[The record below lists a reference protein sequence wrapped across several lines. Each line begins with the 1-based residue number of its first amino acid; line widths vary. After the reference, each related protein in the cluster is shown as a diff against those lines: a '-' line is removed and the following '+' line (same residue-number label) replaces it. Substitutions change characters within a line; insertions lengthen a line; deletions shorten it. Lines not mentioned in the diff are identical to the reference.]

1 MLIRLLVEGRL
12 DEAVAQRLAVDSGFI
27 VENAQGKQGWTF
39 VQRNLPALNEMAR
52 FTPCLALVDF
62 MDTQMDCPP
71 SVLSAW
77 APDRRP
83 NLIFR
88 VVVRE
93 LESWL
98 LADRQGI
105 ARFLR
110 IPVARVPAAPEEEDD
125 PKRTLVNLARSS
137 RSRRVSEALVPA
149 YGASAVVG
157 RDYNTE
163 MERFIRSE
171 WSPAAARTAAPS
183 LDKCMT
189 RLTELAERVG

>member
-12 DEAVAQRLAVDSGFI
+12 DEAVAQRLAVESGFI
-27 VENAQGKQGWTF
+27 VENAQGKQGWMF
-39 VQRNLPALNEMAR
+39 VQRNLPTLNAMAQ

-62 MDTQMDCPP
+62 MDTRTTCPP
-71 SVLSAW
+71 SVVSQW
-77 APDRRP
+77 IP
-83 NLIFR
+83 NRNDNMVFR
-88 VVVRE
+88 IVVRE

-110 IPVARVPAAPEEEDD
+110 VPVARVPAAPEEEDD

-137 RSRRVSEALVPA
+137 SSRRIREALVPA
-149 YGASAVVG
+149 QGASAVVG
-157 RDYNTE
+157 RNYNAE

-171 WSPAAARTAAPS
+171 WSPTPPEPS
-183 LDKCMT
+183 PPAST
-189 RLTELAERVG
+189 NA